1 MTSRRTT
8 LAWLAWAATVP
19 VSGCAHAG
27 AYEDF
32 FKAIELDNGAAISD
46 LTADLTPV
54 HASGWRLVMAG

>member
-1 MTSRRTT
+1 MTRRRTT

-46 LTADLTPV
+46 LLKPECA
-54 HASGWRLVMAG
+54 